1 MNEAV
6 LSVLK
11 SHFGSDKVFEDST
24 HIIDDLGGD
33 EFDVVDIV
41 VQIEEKLDKD
51 EFINAYK
58 KANTNLITVEK
69 NFNNLERPNSV
80 WARII
85 SR

>member
-33 EFDVVDIV
+33 EFDIVDIV
-41 VQIEEKLDKD
+41 IQIEEKLGISIPEEETFDVV
-51 EFINAYK
+51 
-58 KANTNLITVEK
+58 TVSQLNEVVEL
-69 NFNNLERPNSV
+69 NVQSD
-80 WARII
+80 
-85 SR
+85 